1 MKQPYLTILAAFL
14 GTLSVSKAL
23 AQSTNEAANQI
34 VSTGTFQSRVFAP
47 FVDQVLN
54 NPASITAI
62 VFLGIVAFMLD
73 DTPIINS
80 RYVTHI
86 TIILGGISYWLF
98 AGADSVPH
106 YFPHPVAV
114 LVVNGMAAGIL
125 AGLGH
130 RWVIAFLV
138 NCMRNKFGMDQIPMS
153 KKFLRDPSPPDKI
166 LSIGQNETIN
176 QPTK

>member
-1 MKQPYLTILAAFL
+1 MNQRKFAIISSFLLTLTASRL
-14 GTLSVSKAL
+14 L
-23 AQSTNEAANQI
+23 AQSTNEAATQ
-34 VSTGTFQSRVFAP
+34 VSPATFAGRIWAP

-54 NPASITAI
+54 NPASLTVI
-62 VFLGIVAFMLD
+62 VFLCIVAFVLD

-86 TIILGGISYWLF
+86 TIVLGMSIYWMF

-106 YFPHPVAV
+106 YYPHPFAV
-114 LVVNGMAAGIL
+114 LVVNGAVAGIL

-138 NCMRNKFGMDQIPMS
+138 NYMRTKFGLDQVPS
-153 KKFLRDPSPPDKI
+153 TGRFLRQPNDPTKL
-166 LSIGQNETIN
+166 LSIGEKETVKP
-176 QPTK
+176 PTQ